1 MLRIGR
7 RQGFMVAWVGTADPS
22 PQKKSPR
29 GSPVKNAFNSA
40 ILVYSE
46 FEMKPFCIWGITRWA
61 LFIYLHVWSLAKQIY
76 VVKYKRRYW
85 T

>member
-46 FEMKPFCIWGITRWA
+46 FEMKTFLHLRHYTLGS
-61 LFIYLHVWSLAKQIY
+61 IYIFTCVIVSQTNL
-76 VVKYKRRYW
+76 RR
-85 T
+85 